1 MAAPNPEKSLQDE
14 ATCSIC
20 LDYFQN
26 PMMVIDCGHNFC
38 RDCIAQCCEGSVAN
52 VFSCPQCRKPFPWQN
67 LRPNRHL
74 WNIVELAM
82 QFSMRRAKE
91 SGEQQLCK
99 KHQEPLKLFCE
110 YDQTSICVVCDRSKL
125 HKYHSI
131 IPIEEAAQVYQEKI
145 HHCLQTLKEEKD
157 KILSFKLEAEK
168 PSQDLLAETDSERQ
182 KLMLEFQQ
190 LRQFLEKEEQ
200 ILLTRLQ
207 KLEIEIEKK
216 KEEHAA
222 KFSEEISRISTL
234 IGELEQKGQE
244 PPGGLMQDIG
254 SVFNR
259 CKTGKFQFPTPPD
272 SLELSTMLQEFSK
285 ESASLQ
291 GELRKF
297 RETLDEQKWINEN
310 VTLDPM
316 TAHPRFVVFDGQK
329 AVAWGSVRQEL
340 PYSTRRFDPSRC
352 VLGSQGFTSGKHHWT
367 VDVSKGTFWAL
378 GVAKESVKRK
388 GQLNIVPEEGI
399 MAVGFSNGQYK
410 TLTSPPT
417 FLNPSKDPRK
427 IQIRLDYEGGT
438 LGFFDAEEN
447 KRLVLFTVK
456 FVSKLFPFF
465 RVGDMNTVLRLC

>member
-38 RDCIAQCCEGSVAN
+38 RDCIAQCCEGSIAN

-91 SGEQQLCK
+91 SGEQKLCK

-125 HKYHSI
+125 HKYHNV

-145 HHCLQTLKEEKD
+145 HHCLQTLKEERD
-157 KILSFKLEAEK
+157 KILSFKLDAEK
-168 PSQDLLAETDSERQ
+168 PSQDLL
-182 KLMLEFQQ
+182 
-190 LRQFLEKEEQ
+190 
-200 ILLTRLQ
+200 
-207 KLEIEIEKK
+207 
-216 KEEHAA
+216 
-222 KFSEEISRISTL
+222 
-234 IGELEQKGQE
+234 
-244 PPGGLMQDIG
+244 DIG
-254 SVFNR
+254 SIFNR
-259 CKTGKFQFPTPPD
+259 CKRGKFQFPTPPD
-272 SLELSTMLQEFSK
+272 SSELSTMVQEFSK

-291 GELRKF
+291 GKLRKF

-310 VTLDPM
+310 VKLDPM
-316 TAHPRFVVFDGQK
+316 TAHPRFIVFDGQK

-340 PYSTRRFDPSRC
+340 PYSTGRFDPTRC
-352 VLGSQGFTSGKHHWT
+352 VLGCQGFTSGKHHWT
-367 VDVSKGTFWAL
+367 VDVSKGTFWAV

-388 GQLNIVPEEGI
+388 GQLNMVPEEGI
-399 MAVGFSNGQYK
+399 MAVGFNNGQYK

-417 FLNPSKDPRK
+417 VLNPSKHPQK

-438 LGFFDAEEN
+438 VGFFDAEEK
-447 KRLVLFTVK
+447 KRLVLFSVK
-456 FVSKLFPFF
+456 FVSKIFPFF